1 MFFFIFLIF
10 LNTIIFL
17 NLKIISNKIKIFDV
31 PDNYRK
37 IHDLKI
43 TKIGGI
49 IFFVNIILVIAYLEK
64 FKLSQNLIFL
74 LFIFSLSFAI
84 SLIDDLKDIK
94 PTFRLVSFY
103 FIFFIWVI
111 IDPDMQIASLK
122 FITYNID
129 FNLGKFTYFITP
141 LFILIFLNAL
151 NLYDGVNGQS
161 ASYALLF
168 LVFFY
173 LNNLNIYLY
182 FYLIPFLI
190 IFFFNNV
197 RNKIFLGDTGITLLS
212 VYISYVLIKDY
223 NLNRNLYCD
232 EIFLIMMLPGIDM
245 LRVYFT
251 RLIKKKDPFVSDK
264 SHLHH
269 ILLRRISKQYVFLYQ
284 FIFISLI
291 LMSFYIYSV
300 HFLIIL
306 FITLIIYSSTLII
319 FNDKNTKI

>member
-1 MFFFIFLIF
+1 M
-10 LNTIIFL
+10 
-17 NLKIISNKIKIFDV
+17 
-31 PDNYRK
+31 
-37 IHDLKI
+37 
-43 TKIGGI
+43 
-49 IFFVNIILVIAYLEK
+49 
-64 FKLSQNLIFL
+64 
-74 LFIFSLSFAI
+74 
-84 SLIDDLKDIK
+84 
-94 PTFRLVSFY
+94 
-103 FIFFIWVI
+103 
-111 IDPDMQIASLK
+111 
-122 FITYNID
+122 
-129 FNLGKFTYFITP
+129 
-141 LFILIFLNAL
+141 
-151 NLYDGVNGQS
+151 
-161 ASYALLF
+161 
-168 LVFFY
+168 
-173 LNNLNIYLY
+173 
-182 FYLIPFLI
+182 
-190 IFFFNNV
+190 
-197 RNKIFLGDTGITLLS
+197 RNKIFLGDTGITLLA

-245 LRVYFT
+245 IRVYFT